1 MFALKPRVT
10 SMETYDAIIVGA
22 GPSGSSC
29 ACLLSNH
36 GVRVLLLDKARFPR
50 DKVCGDAIG
59 GKALNVLARIGA
71 EDELKH
77 KGFQR
82 SSGLVFS
89 SPNGTEVE
97 IPLAKDGNGVSAGFV
112 CKRLD
117 FDAIVFQRAKRACT
131 VHEGAEAVGLIFD
144 GKRVIGVKARMQDGS
159 MREFFANLVVGADG
173 ASSLVARKAGVFSSK
188 AAHTC
193 SAVRGYYAG
202 VGGLRGN
209 VEIHFLPEC
218 MPGYFWIFPLSGSEA
233 NIGAGML
240 VSDMLA
246 RKANLQ
252 KVLEACMKNQRF
264 GSRFSGAKLQG
275 NIGGW
280 SIPLASAHRP
290 CAGNGFIL
298 IGDAAS
304 LVDPFSGEG
313 IGNGMKSAAIAA
325 DTLADAA
332 KKGAVSEEACKEYER
347 ALWEE
352 IGNDIKSSYALQRL
366 GKIPFLLDIAIG
378 KAKKSEKVRSELA
391 GMIASREAKKKASD
405 PLFALKLLL
414 S

>member
-1 MFALKPRVT
+1 MT

-29 ACLLSNH
+29 ACLLSQQ
-36 GVRVLLLDKARFPR
+36 GARVLLLDKAHFPR

-71 EDELKH
+71 EDELRR

-97 IPLAKDGNGVSAGFV
+97 IPLAKDGNGASSGFV
-112 CKRLD
+112 CRRID
-117 FDAIVFQRAKRACT
+117 FDNMVFQRAKRACT
-131 VHEGAEAVGLIFD
+131 AIEGAEAVDLLFK
-144 GKRVIGVKARMQDGS
+144 GKRTAGVKAKMPDGS
-159 MREFFANLVVGADG
+159 VREFHANLVIGADG
-173 ASSLVARKAGVFSSK
+173 ASSLVARKAGVFSAK

-193 SAVRGYYAG
+193 SAVRGYYTG

-218 MPGYFWIFPLSGSEA
+218 MPGYFWIFPLSENEA
-233 NIGAGML
+233 NVGVGML

-246 RKANLQ
+246 QRKNLQ
-252 KVLEACMKNQRF
+252 KVLEACMKNRRF
-264 GSRFSGAKLQG
+264 GNRFESARLKGG
-275 NIGGW
+275 MGGW
-280 SIPLASAHRP
+280 SIPLASAHRA
-290 CAGNGFIL
+290 CAGDGFVL

-332 KKGAVSEEACKEYER
+332 KKGAVGEEKCKEYER
-347 ALWEE
+347 ALWKE
-352 IGNDIKSSYALQRL
+352 IENDIKSSYALQRL
-366 GKIPFLLDIAIG
+366 GKVPFLLDIAIG
-378 KAKKSEKVRSELA
+378 KAKKSGHVRAELA
-391 GMIASREAKKKASD
+391 GMIASREAKKKAAD